1 MKVAYLVVASMAF
14 AALAEAIVTGL
25 VTLGAVS
32 GATTTGIG
40 ASTVIAGLAA
50 ALGKSLDKLSFR
62 MRTVSRFNNATYF
75 YPLALAKSNFVTI
88 ITAN

>member
-50 ALGKSLDKLSFR
+50 ALGKLLDKLSFR
-62 MRTVSRFNNATYF
+62 MRCE
-75 YPLALAKSNFVTI
+75 AKILIFQ
-88 ITAN
+88 AQDWLEPHF

>member
-62 MRTVSRFNNATYF
+62 MRCE
-75 YPLALAKSNFVTI
+75 AKILIF
-88 ITAN
+88 